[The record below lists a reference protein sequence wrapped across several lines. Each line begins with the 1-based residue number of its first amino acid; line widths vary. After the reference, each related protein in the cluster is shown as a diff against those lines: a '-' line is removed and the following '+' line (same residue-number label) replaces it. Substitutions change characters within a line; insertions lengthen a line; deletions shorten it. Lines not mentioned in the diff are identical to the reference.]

1 MLRERFTA
9 QLLAGPPAHDP
20 VAVAGR
26 LLAVQGQD
34 PRGFRLAV
42 RSRTSG
48 LTAADVDRALSDDR
62 SLVVTWLNR
71 GTLHLVRSDDYH
83 WLHALTAP
91 AHVAR
96 ALRRLDQ
103 EGVDASGAER
113 AVSAIERSLA
123 AEGPLTREQLGERI
137 ARTGVRTEGQA
148 LIHLLALASRRGL
161 TVRGPVLDGAHA
173 SVLVHD
179 WLGEPRAMERDIAL
193 AELAR
198 RYLSGHGPAEDRDLA
213 RWSGLGLRDARAGL
227 AAIASELEQRADG
240 LVDLA
245 RRPPPA
251 ELPPPRLL
259 GAFDPVL
266 LGWTSR
272 EPVVG
277 EHQAA
282 ITVNGVFRP
291 FALVE
296 GRAAGTWTMPGG
308 RVALKPFGRLRRA
321 DAAALEEDAADVV
334 RFLSAG

>member
-1 MLRERFTA
+1 
-9 QLLAGPPAHDP
+9 
-20 VAVAGR
+20 
-26 LLAVQGQD
+26 
-34 PRGFRLAV
+34 
-42 RSRTSG
+42 
-48 LTAADVDRALSDDR
+48 
-62 SLVVTWLNR
+62 
-71 GTLHLVRSDDYH
+71 
-83 WLHALTAP
+83 
-91 AHVAR
+91 VAR
-96 ALRRLDQ
+96 ALRRLGQ

-113 AVSAIERSLA
+113 AVAAIERSLA

-137 ARTGVRTEGQA
+137 ARTGVPTEGQA
-148 LIHLLALASRRGL
+148 LIHQLALASLRGL

-173 SVLVHD
+173 YVLVHD
-179 WLGEPRAMERDIAL
+179 WLGEPRAIDRDIAL

-198 RYLSGHGPAEDRDLA
+198 RYLSGHGPADDRDLA
-213 RWSGLGLRDARAGL
+213 RWSGLGVRDARAGL

-245 RRPPPA
+245 GRPPPA

-266 LGWTSR
+266 LGWASR

-282 ITVNGVFRP
+282 ITANGIFRP

-334 RFLSAG
+334 RFLSAGYGMDPTA

>member
-1 MLRERFTA
+1 VLRERLTA

-20 VAVAGR
+20 VVVAGR

-71 GTLHLVRSDDYH
+71 GTLHLVRSEDYA

-96 ALRRLDQ
+96 VLRRLDQ

-113 AVSAIERSLA
+113 AVAAIERSLA

-137 ARTGVRTEGQA
+137 ARTGVRTVGQA
-148 LIHLLALASRRGL
+148 LIHLLALASLGGL

-173 SVLVHD
+173 YVLVHD
-179 WLGEPRAMERDIAL
+179 WLGELRAIDRDIAL

-251 ELPPPRLL
+251 DLPPPRLL

-282 ITVNGVFRP
+282 ITVNGIFRP

-308 RVALKPFGRLRRA
+308 RVALKPFGLLRSA